1 MHFERALPD
10 GYIAAYSIN
19 AKSKK
24 IGLIFNLIAIMIMA
38 VTLISAL
45 LPFITGNKEYVFNAT
60 DALIAYP
67 VFLLSMLAYIV
78 LHELLHGLGY
88 KITTHERLT
97 FGISWSCAFCGVPKI
112 YVYRKTAMIAL
123 ILPLLTFTLI
133 LLPLSVLLFFYAS
146 SVVYTLSVLLFA
158 IHLGGCVGDI
168 YVLLLLSFKYRSKF
182 TLINDTGPMQTIY
195 IPENGAE

>member
-1 MHFERALPD
+1 
-10 GYIAAYSIN
+10 
-19 AKSKK
+19 
-24 IGLIFNLIAIMIMA
+24 
-38 VTLISAL
+38 
-45 LPFITGNKEYVFNAT
+45 
-60 DALIAYP
+60 